1 MPATKFGPEV
11 KAGRRASY
19 WEWYLRHLVATLLIF
34 DERRR
39 ADRIIT
45 AYLNKPNLAWLQLY
59 AYICA
64 KTGCLYSAKLP
75 GATALKALIDGHD
88 NPDTANAGVS
98 KILKRYNNKGDAE
111 LTCQQLCDVAT
122 STKSYVTLDWPLR
135 QKTGKQIRTF
145 QSYMHDNGWDN
156 NPTCSYQRPD
166 QHAQRWRPMEATGR
180 ELLGPHLDV
189 AVRLRLHKV
198 SSGRSAATTR

>member
-1 MPATKFGPEV
+1 MPITKFGPEA
-11 KAGRRASY
+11 KAGKRASY
-19 WEWYLRHLVATLLIF
+19 WERYLRHLVSTLLIF

-39 ADRIIT
+39 ADRIIA

-88 NPDTANAGVS
+88 NPDTANAGSS
-98 KILKRYNNKGDAE
+98 KIIKRYKADEGSK

-122 STKSYVTLDWPLR
+122 STESYVILDLPLR
-135 QKTGKQIRTF
+135 QKTGKRIRTF
-145 QSYMHDNGWDN
+145 QSHM
-156 NPTCSYQRPD
+156 
-166 QHAQRWRPMEATGR
+166 
-180 ELLGPHLDV
+180 
-189 AVRLRLHKV
+189 
-198 SSGRSAATTR
+198 